1 MKKTRFSEE
10 QMVKIL
16 READKA
22 PVSEVAKKHGV
33 SEVTIYA
40 WRKRFGQLEAVDVK
54 RLRALEGEN
63 ARLKKVLAERVMD
76 IEILKEVAAK
86 KGERVRAP
94 ATDRLRMPTGTI
106 GTASVRAVERG
117 EIDRRLPVAVGV
129 AGRARGR
136 RDARARRTVPP
147 IWLSAHPSLLGASRS
162 QHEHRQSSST
172 LEASQDASA

>member
-33 SEVTIYA
+33 SDVTIYA
-40 WRKRFGQLEAVDVK
+40 WRKRYGELEAVDVK
-54 RLRALEGEN
+54 RLRQLEAEN

-86 KGERVRAP
+86 K
-94 ATDRLRMPTGTI
+94 
-106 GTASVRAVERG
+106 
-117 EIDRRLPVAVGV
+117 
-129 AGRARGR
+129 
-136 RDARARRTVPP
+136 
-147 IWLSAHPSLLGASRS
+147 W
-162 QHEHRQSSST
+162 
-172 LEASQDASA
+172 